1 MLKAVAPEESIPA
14 SAAHDESERR
24 IRKLNEQVER
34 LQAEVADLRA
44 RHLRADERD
53 TGIGSLLTE
62 REATFSEVERLAN
75 VGSWSWDVRTNEV
88 AWSEQAFRI
97 FGYDPGRDVATR
109 EAFFAALHP
118 EDRDLLMNAS
128 ARSAAEGITAPAPR
142 CRFVHKDGSV
152 RHVILTG
159 TPIRDQSGQLIRLVG
174 AALDVTEFVAVESE
188 LRHTAQ
194 LLNEAERMAGLGS
207 WNWSAA
213 TDSIEWSDTM
223 YGIFGISLGTRIT
236 NELFFE
242 RVHPDDR
249 AHVRNSGQ
257 CFADGRARPVE
268 FRVLWP
274 DGTLRHV
281 CMEAS
286 AERDGGDRVLR
297 LIGTVQDITVRAQLE
312 QQLRHSQKMDAIGT
326 FAGGI
331 AHDFNNYLMVI
342 QGNVQLVRARPAHS
356 SFERERLEE
365 IATAASSCAALT
377 RQLLSLARRQVSA
390 PRLVD
395 VPRLISNAAPLLRR
409 LLGDHVELR
418 LVAPPGAAV
427 VRIDPAQLEQV
438 LVNLAVNARDAMSE
452 GGVVTIESCCCTV
465 DAEFASSR
473 PALGPGAYVRVSVSD
488 TGAGIPTAIQARVFE
503 PFFTTK
509 GQGKGTG
516 LGLSTV
522 YGIVKQWRGH
532 VEFDTQSGRG
542 TDFRVWLPAQAGP
555 ADSIPHSEHPSP
567 APGREAVLLA
577 EDEPQVRRLIH
588 TVLEQAGY
596 SVFVAE
602 DGEQALRVAQGLSH
616 VDLLLSDVRMPH
628 LGGVELA
635 RRLRETWPGLQV
647 LLMSGYPDI
656 DAVAAQESGAGDA
669 LFAKPFGTTDLLD
682 RVRRALDRP
691 AQR

>member
-1 MLKAVAPEESIPA
+1 MLNAVEPEESIPA

-24 IRKLNEQVER
+24 IRKLSEQVER

-53 TGIGSLLTE
+53 AGIGSLLTE
-62 REATFSEVERLAN
+62 REASFSEVERLAN

-88 AWSEQAFRI
+88 AWSEQGFRI
-97 FGYDPGRDVATR
+97 FGYDPAVDVATR

-118 EDRDLLMNAS
+118 DDRELLINAS
-128 ARSAAEGITAPAPR
+128 ARSASEGITAPAPR
-142 CRFVHKDGSV
+142 CRFIHKDGSV

-207 WNWSAA
+207 WNWCAE

-223 YGIFGISLGTRIT
+223 YCIFGVSRGTRIT
-236 NELFFE
+236 KDLFFE

-257 CFADGRARPVE
+257 CFVEGRARPVE
-268 FRVLWP
+268 FRVVWP

-286 AERDGGDRVLR
+286 TERDERGVVR
-297 LIGTVQDITVRAQLE
+297 LVGTAQDITARAQLE

-342 QGNVQLVRARPAHS
+342 QGNVQLIRARSAQT

-365 IATAASSCAALT
+365 IGTAASSCAALT

-395 VPRLISNAAPLLRR
+395 VPQVISNAAPLLRR

-418 LVAPPGAAV
+418 LEAPLGGAV

-452 GGVVTIESCCCTV
+452 GGIVTITSTCCTV

-473 PALGPGAYVRVSVSD
+473 PALGPGPYVRVSVSD

-532 VEFDTQSGRG
+532 VEFDTQTGHG

-555 ADSIPHSEHPSP
+555 ADSVPDSERSSP

-602 DGEQALRVAQGLSH
+602 DGEQALRIAQGLAH

-635 RRLRETWPGLQV
+635 RRLRETWPRLQV

-682 RVRRALDRP
+682 RVRRALDP
-691 AQR
+691 PGLV